1 METIGLTDIIG
12 PVMVGPSSSHTAG
25 ALRIAYMARKLAGE
39 LPAHVEFRLLGSF
52 AHTLTGHGTDKA
64 LVAGMLG
71 FAPDDLRIRSSF
83 AHAREAG
90 LDFTFTPL
98 PDCDDYEHPNTIDIV
113 IDTAEGG
120 RMEVRGE
127 SVGGGAAV
135 IRKIDGVDV
144 YITGENHSIV
154 VQQRDLPGV
163 LAHIATSLSAHDVNI
178 ATARLYREQ
187 RGDTAWTVLET
198 DQRIN
203 DDAQATILENP
214 LIRGVRVIP
223 AASLGQA
230 QAAIGEAE
238 QAAAL
243 ERLRALDFTNGAQL
257 LALCAA
263 QKAAISEVLPMR
275 CAS

>member
-25 ALRIAYMARKLAGE
+25 ALRIAYMARKLAGA

-113 IDTAEGG
+113 IDAAEGG

-127 SVGGGAAV
+127 SVGV
-135 IRKIDGVDV
+135 
-144 YITGENHSIV
+144 E
-154 VQQRDLPGV
+154 P
-163 LAHIATSLSAHDVNI
+163 
-178 ATARLYREQ
+178 
-187 RGDTAWTVLET
+187 
-198 DQRIN
+198 
-203 DDAQATILENP
+203 
-214 LIRGVRVIP
+214 
-223 AASLGQA
+223 
-230 QAAIGEAE
+230 
-238 QAAAL
+238 
-243 ERLRALDFTNGAQL
+243 
-257 LALCAA
+257 
-263 QKAAISEVLPMR
+263 
-275 CAS
+275 

>member
-113 IDTAEGG
+113 IETAEGG

-163 LAHIATSLSAHDVNI
+163 LAHIATSLSAHGVNI

-214 LIRGVRVIP
+214 LIPRRARHPRRRARPSAGCHRGSRAGSGARAP
-223 AASLGQA
+223 AGARFHERG
-230 QAAIGEAE
+230 
-238 QAAAL
+238 AAACA
-243 ERLRALDFTNGAQL
+243 LRRSKGRHL
-257 LALCAA
+257 
-263 QKAAISEVLPMR
+263 
-275 CAS
+275 

>member
-39 LPAHVEFRLLGSF
+39 LPVHVEFRLLGSF

-135 IRKIDGVDV
+135 IRKIDEVDV
-144 YITGENHSIV
+144 CITGENHSIV

-163 LAHIATSLSAHDVNI
+163 LAHIATSLSAHGVNI

-198 DQRIN
+198 DQLI
-203 DDAQATILENP
+203 DVDA
-214 LIRGVRVIP
+214 
-223 AASLGQA
+223 
-230 QAAIGEAE
+230 
-238 QAAAL
+238 
-243 ERLRALDFTNGAQL
+243 
-257 LALCAA
+257 
-263 QKAAISEVLPMR
+263 
-275 CAS
+275 